1 MQRRK
6 HIQLDWRVSFT
17 PCRAKDYCEKRHR
30 YRKKDSNNKP
40 NRAGSRGRRK
50 FRSNAFLKSFSRL
63 YISFGF
69 LFSDSPY
76 DLSYCENLMGKKSI
90 NNLGIKVSW
99 MPSTARLALKRV

>member
-1 MQRRK
+1 MKKGTDTERRTA
-6 HIQLDWRVSFT
+6 ITNQT
-17 PCRAKDYCEKRHR
+17 GP
-30 YRKKDSNNKP
+30 
-40 NRAGSRGRRK
+40 GSRGRRK

-63 YISFGF
+63 YTSFGF

-99 MPSTARLALKRV
+99 TPFMARLALKRV